1 MSKEGEPD
9 EGAACG
15 RAEKQAEMLRK
26 KTPIGKLEEQPNVHP
41 AQEKVKVLYGILKVF
56 YQRTLCP
63 RTQEVSTP
71 RLGRLGDQGGVQR
84 SSRPEH
90 CITHHFHIKLHRGPE
105 PTRYGDWER
114 KGRVSDF

>member
-63 RTQEVSTP
+63 RTQEVSTL
-71 RLGRLGDQGGVQR
+71 RLGRLGDQGGFKDVTVLT
-84 SSRPEH
+84 SR
-90 CITHHFHIKLHRGPE
+90 KLYQ
-105 PTRYGDWER
+105 T
-114 KGRVSDF
+114 